1 MLTWHTPQPIKITTN
16 LMRWKLV
23 SNPTTRQVN
32 LPRRTYEPP
41 KATLWASFAA
51 LLRWELLQVGTMLPL
66 IVVVQAMLGA
76 GIVIGFGFVIPDID
90 ESTAM
95 FLSTGTPAMLLLTIG
110 LVLVPQ
116 AVSRMRLD
124 GTFEFMRSLPVPRS
138 LMLAVELTVWSAI
151 ALPGVAIGVL
161 VGQLRYDLTLSIHW
175 PMLIGAGVLVT
186 VMATAIGYAIAVS
199 LQPMLAQLFSQVLV
213 FFVMLFSPI
222 TFPASQLPQWFQTL
236 HEFLPI
242 QAGADLLRAG
252 LASQI
257 YEAGWR
263 EAIVL
268 LIWCVAG
275 VAVTLRALTQR
286 K

>member
-1 MLTWHTPQPIKITTN
+1 M
-16 LMRWKLV
+16 

-186 VMATAIGYAIAVS
+186 IMATAIGYAIAVS